1 MKNLK
6 LVFEDHFDGDELD
19 PNVWTKEVGMLRKGE
34 PQYFTNRRENC
45 FVENSNLVIRTMREN
60 YEGAEYTS
68 ASIISGPGHAWLY
81 GRIEMRAKLPRS
93 RALWP
98 AFWTLGA
105 NFFDGVDW
113 PLCGEI
119 DIMEMTGGAGKRDYE
134 TLSTVHW
141 ESYEKRGHDQFG
153 GRDYA
158 FVNDR
163 PLCEDYH
170 IYAVEWEAD
179 KMVFFFDDHVV
190 LTMPINPDMQGA
202 FNKPHFI
209 ILNTS
214 LENWGP
220 ESCPNE
226 ETELPQDYI
235 IDYVRVYQ
243 EA

>member
-1 MKNLK
+1 MKYTN
-6 LVFEDHFDGDELD
+6 LVFEDDFNGADLD
-19 PNVWTKEVGMLRKGE
+19 PQVWAKEVGMLRKGE

-45 FVENSNLVIRTMREN
+45 FVENGCLVIRTLREN

-68 ASIISGPGHAWLY
+68 ASVITGPRKAWLY

-98 AFWTLGA
+98 AFWTLGV
-105 NFFDGVDW
+105 NFSDGVDW

-119 DIMEMTGGAGKRDYE
+119 DIMEMTGGAGVRDRE

-141 ESYEKRGHDQFG
+141 ESYEKRGHDQYG
-153 GRDYA
+153 GREKSY
-158 FVNDR
+158 VNDR
-163 PLCEDYH
+163 PLCEDFH
-170 IYAVEWEAD
+170 IYAVEWDAEG
-179 KMVFFFDDHVV
+179 MTFFFDEHE
-190 LTMPINPDMQGA
+190 LYRMEITPDMQGA

-220 ESCPNE
+220 DSCPNE

-243 EA
+243 